1 MNVPTIR
8 RERARLTYGL
18 AVGLTILLG
27 LLWRSGL
34 VMMPGFVVKYG
45 GDALWS
51 MVVFFAL
58 GMVFT
63 RATTLRVAMMAMAF
77 SWAIEFLQLY
87 HAPWID
93 LIRSTLLGRLVLGS
107 TFNSPDLIA
116 YVIGV
121 VLASFADRVLA
132 QRNLGVNP

>member
-8 RERARLTYGL
+8 RKRIRLTYGL
-18 AVGLTILLG
+18 AAGLTILLG
-27 LLWRSGL
+27 LFWRSGL
-34 VMMPGFVVKYG
+34 VAMPGFVVKYG

-51 MVVFFAL
+51 LVVFFAL

-63 RATTLRVAMMAMAF
+63 RATTLQVALTAVAF

-93 LIRSTLLGRLVLGS
+93 SIRSTVLGRLVLGS
-107 TFNSPDLIA
+107 TFNSPDLVA

-121 VLASFADRVLA
+121 VLGSIADRVLHNA
-132 QRNLGVNP
+132 T